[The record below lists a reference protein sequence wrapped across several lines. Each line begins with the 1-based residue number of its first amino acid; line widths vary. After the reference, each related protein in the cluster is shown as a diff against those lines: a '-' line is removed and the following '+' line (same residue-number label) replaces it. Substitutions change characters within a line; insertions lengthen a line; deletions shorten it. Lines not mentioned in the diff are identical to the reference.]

1 LALDQ
6 DDTEEDD
13 EMAGG
18 TTLCP
23 VCNGKCV
30 CVVCGGEMRIFKVVD
45 NEEKGFPCPV
55 CCGDP
60 NKNDRMRGVCQ
71 NCEGVGTVDKPR
83 SD

>member
-1 LALDQ
+1 
-6 DDTEEDD
+6 
-13 EMAGG
+13 MPGG

-30 CVVCGGEMRIFKVVD
+30 CVVCGGQMEMFKPGT
-45 NEEKGFPCPV
+45 EEGVPCPV

-71 NCEGVGTVDKPR
+71 NCEGVGTVDKPQL
-83 SD
+83 